1 MIKSIE
7 LINFQ
12 AHIKTRLDLNPG
24 LNVITG
30 SSDNGK
36 SSVLRALTW
45 IADNRPIGEAIM
57 NWFMSKDDSTTVR
70 VELDENILIERSK
83 GKENHYKL
91 VSRPKLRKR
100 NSPPS
105 TQEFNAFK
113 QDVPEEVRS
122 AFNLSDVNI
131 QSQHKP
137 YFMIDDSPGDVARQ
151 FNALAGLDIIDKMFK
166 NLNSFILEDRR
177 TVDHCAASIKDLEKK
192 IEDLAYID
200 QAKLDIQEVWDLD
213 YEIKVILRE
222 QRQLVKAEQDIDSI
236 EVAMEKDAII
246 LSMENDIAQMISNI
260 QSIRQV
266 STLLKKLNT
275 DLSNINHWEQE
286 LAEEKEWLK
295 IEPDLDQIK
304 SAIVEIE
311 KTKRNTNELK
321 QDLLRLDDIER
332 KMKQSEKNVADRT
345 EQYKQ
350 LLLKTKTCPVCGAT
364 MTEHCIK
371 KLIS

>member
-45 IADNRPIGEAIM
+45 ITDNRPLGEAVM
-57 NWFMSKDDSTTVR
+57 NWFMTKDDSTTVR
-70 VELDENILIERSK
+70 VELDENILVERSK

-91 VSRPKLRKR
+91 VSRPKLKKR
-100 NSPPS
+100 NSSPS
-105 TQEFNAFK
+105 AQEFNAFK

-131 QSQHKP
+131 QTQHKP

-151 FNALAGLDIIDKMFK
+151 FNALAGLDIIDRMFK

-177 TVDHCAASIKDLEKK
+177 TVDRCAASIKDLEKK
-192 IEDLAYID
+192 VEDLAYID

-213 YEIKVILRE
+213 YEIKAISIE
-222 QRQLVKAEQDIDSI
+222 QKQLIKASKDIDDVETAMQKDSALLSI
-236 EVAMEKDAII
+236 EGQIEELVEQTA
-246 LSMENDIAQMISNI
+246 
-260 QSIRQV
+260 SIRQL
-266 STLLKKLNT
+266 SSLLKKLNA
-275 DLSNINHWEQE
+275 DLDNINSWEQE
-286 LAEEKEWLK
+286 LEEEKEWLK
-295 IEPDLDQIK
+295 IEPELDQIK
-304 SAIVEIE
+304 GAIVEIE
-311 KTKRNTNELK
+311 KLK
-321 QDLLRLDDIER
+321 QTNNALKQSLSSLDDAER
-332 KMKQSEKNVADRT
+332 KAEQSKKNVSESSEKYR
-345 EQYKQ
+345 Q
-350 LLLKTKTCPVCGAT
+350 LLLKTNACPVCGSPI
-364 MTEHCIK
+364 TEKCIQ
-371 KLIS
+371 KLVS